1 MPCGCSKKN
10 APNGFVWSGPEGQSQ
25 DTRTEIEAK
34 ALVVRQGGTYEP
46 KK

>member
-1 MPCGCSKKN
+1 MACGCSKSS
-10 APNGFVWSGPEGQSQ
+10 APKGFTWTSPEGATQE
-25 DTRTEIEAK
+25 TRTEIEAK